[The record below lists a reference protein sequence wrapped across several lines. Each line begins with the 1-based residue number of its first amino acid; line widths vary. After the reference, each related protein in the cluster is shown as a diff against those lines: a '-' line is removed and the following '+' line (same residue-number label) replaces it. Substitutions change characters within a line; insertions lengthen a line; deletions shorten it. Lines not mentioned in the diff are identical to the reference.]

1 MATTPGERN
10 FIRQQGNY
18 SLGEKTELGELIQRY
33 KERYKQKLKALEGKS
48 SYIIGEKSMFK

>member
-10 FIRQQGNY
+10 FIQQQGNY

-48 SYIIGEKSMFK
+48 S

>member
-18 SLGEKTELGELIQRY
+18 SLGEKTELGELI
-33 KERYKQKLKALEGKS
+33 
-48 SYIIGEKSMFK
+48 